1 MPTSISGAAELRLAL
16 RKFAP
21 DLAKETRIE
30 MANALRTVTA
40 VARGFV
46 PSDSDMLSGWSN
58 PIGSETLQ
66 YRPFPKYSAREARA
80 GIAYS
85 VSPSRPNK
93 SGFISLARI
102 VNKSAAG
109 AIYETAGRKNPNGQP
124 NYQRKSFV
132 YRTGSNGPGDFQINY
147 YEEKANTYRKGYNNS
162 LNPNAPAQF
171 LENINAS
178 GILTN
183 ARPMGMKGRP
193 SRKQT
198 GRLIFR
204 AWAEDNG
211 VANAAVLLAIEK
223 SARRFNQITKKAA

>member
-1 MPTSISGAAELRLAL
+1 MPTAISGAAELRLAL

-21 DLAKETRIE
+21 ELAKETRIE
-30 MANALRTVTA
+30 MSNALRTVTA

-46 PSDSDMLSGWSN
+46 PSDSDMLSGWAK
-58 PIGSETLQ
+58 PIGSETLK

-80 GIAYS
+80 GIAFS

-102 VNKSAAG
+102 VNKSTAG
-109 AIYETAGRKNPNGQP
+109 AIYETAGRKNPEGQP
-124 NYQRKSFV
+124 NYKRKSVV

-147 YEEKANTYRKGYNNS
+147 YQEKGDTYRKGYNNS
-162 LNPNAPAQF
+162 LNPEAPKQF

-183 ARPMGMKGRP
+183 ARPMGMRGRP

-211 VANAAVLLAIEK
+211 RAQGAVLRAIANSEK
-223 SARRFNQITKKAA
+223 KFYEYAKAA